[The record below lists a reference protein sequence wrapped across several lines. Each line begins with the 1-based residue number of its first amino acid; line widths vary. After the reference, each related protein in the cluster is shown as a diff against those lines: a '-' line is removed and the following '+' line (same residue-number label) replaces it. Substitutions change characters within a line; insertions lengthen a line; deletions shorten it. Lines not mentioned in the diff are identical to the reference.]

1 MRRPGSFPLAYAVLR
16 RHQVHSL
23 TKQDKGP
30 LLMPS
35 VVISLPNPGWRLMG
49 EREGLQTEAAS
60 FLQRT
65 SPKNTPLPRGCGV
78 EPVSGEGPQSAGFL
92 TVEGEVCL
100 SHFFNSHSGKHFHC
114 PITNNSSADL
124 GAFLLPASSV
134 SLSLKCPAHLLTP
147 PAAAAH
153 TLCGI
158 SHVCSLITRFPL
170 LTSTRLSMQLPR
182 PTGFPGTSV
191 PGRVDQ
197 LAGLCSIRKMKGES
211 IQRDKQEFPHG

>member
-114 PITNNSSADL
+114 PITKLLSGPWGLSPSCLFSLIIPQMPRAPAHATSSCCPHAMWHFPRVQPHHAVSSAYINPPVYAAAQAH
-124 GAFLLPASSV
+124 GV
-134 SLSLKCPAHLLTP
+134 SWDKCPRQGG
-147 PAAAAH
+147 PACWSLQYQEDERRIH
-153 TLCGI
+153 TK
-158 SHVCSLITRFPL
+158 R
-170 LTSTRLSMQLPR
+170 
-182 PTGFPGTSV
+182 
-191 PGRVDQ
+191 
-197 LAGLCSIRKMKGES
+197 
-211 IQRDKQEFPHG
+211 